1 MTTKL
6 TFETDQD
13 DETVR
18 TFIVGAAKQGI
29 YFKSCRLYKNTEQ
42 STTALKYSMSYRH
55 SMKENKE
62 IV

>member
-1 MTTKL
+1 MTSKL

-13 DETVR
+13 EEMIR
-18 TFIVGAAKQGI
+18 SFIVGAARLGI
-29 YFKSCRLYKNTEQ
+29 YFKSCRHEIEQ

>member
-1 MTTKL
+1 MTSKL
-6 TFETDQD
+6 VFETDQD

-18 TFIVGAAKQGI
+18 SFIVGAAKLGI
-29 YFKSCRLYKNTEQ
+29 YFKSCRHEIEQLTE
-42 STTALKYSMSYRH
+42 LHKYSMSYRH